1 MTRLVALMVCAVSLG
16 AAAQLPD
23 YVPADGLV
31 GWWPLDG
38 NASDESGHGYDG
50 EIISAENQT
59 NRFGMEVRALN
70 FSSCSNEAVN
80 LPDMPVFPSFS
91 ISFWARTWGYDS
103 DSWVY
108 GDWAPDGGVGVVV
121 RGDNKLYVHVDNGG
135 VGGNGYSISNYNF
148 VDGDWTHVVVQRTNG
163 NISFWIN
170 GQLIST
176 VIDTSEDP
184 SDRIGPARIGSS
196 SLNSQPFVG
205 DIDDFGFWNRPLSPL
220 EIEGLYVSTPD
231 GCLDPVACNYFANAE
246 FDDGS
251 CDYSCCPGPG
261 CCDFGMFW
269 DWELGMCQITNPS
282 DSNFDGC
289 VQLNDLLDLLSAYGD
304 CGDEESAWQCGDP
317 LEYQGYDYE
326 SVQIGEQCWF
336 AENLR
341 AESYRNGE
349 SLGSTLVAWLSSTEE
364 GQTVIYGADS
374 EIACQDFSPD
384 IPVCD
389 SLETTFLEF
398 GLLYNNHAISDIRG
412 VCPLNWH
419 VSTDEDWM
427 ILESFLGIPEEEL
440 AETGFRGSNQG
451 QMIKTTYGWKGGGS
465 GSDAVGFHGKP
476 AGGFSPEFPNFNN
489 AGSDANWWAPSDV
502 NPLMRRNLNDYTSGI
517 RRVDII
523 ENAGISIRC
532 IKD

>member
-1 MTRLVALMVCAVSLG
+1 MKRLVALMMCAVSLG

-38 NASDESGHGYDG
+38 NASDKSGHGYDG

-70 FSSCSNEAVN
+70 FSSSSNEAVN

-108 GDWAPDGGVGVVV
+108 GDWALDGGVGVVV

-184 SDRIGPARIGSS
+184 SDRIGPARIGTG

-304 CGDEESAWQCGDP
+304 CGAEESPWQCGDP
-317 LEYQGYDYE
+317 LEYQGYNYE
-326 SVQIGEQCWF
+326 TVQIGEQCWF
-336 AENLR
+336 AENARYLPEVSPADIGSVSEAHGYVYDYEGTSVTEAMATSSFQEYGAVYNFTAIQVWEICPVGWSVPTDSQWQELEGILGMDSEELNETDWR
-341 AESYRNGE
+341 GTDEGWKLMSEDWPSPAQPNN
-349 SLGSTLVAWLSSTEE
+349 SLGFSAKPSGGRAVEGFFGGQGQLEHWWTSTEDAE
-364 GQTVIYGADS
+364 DASWYRYIDKNHGGITRFTYTHSV
-374 EIACQDFSPD
+374 
-384 IPVCD
+384 
-389 SLETTFLEF
+389 
-398 GLLYNNHAISDIRG
+398 GLSA
-412 VCPLNWH
+412 
-419 VSTDEDWM
+419 
-427 ILESFLGIPEEEL
+427 
-440 AETGFRGSNQG
+440 
-451 QMIKTTYGWKGGGS
+451 
-465 GSDAVGFHGKP
+465 
-476 AGGFSPEFPNFNN
+476 
-489 AGSDANWWAPSDV
+489 
-502 NPLMRRNLNDYTSGI
+502 
-517 RRVDII
+517 
-523 ENAGISIRC
+523 RC
-532 IKD
+532 IKDAE